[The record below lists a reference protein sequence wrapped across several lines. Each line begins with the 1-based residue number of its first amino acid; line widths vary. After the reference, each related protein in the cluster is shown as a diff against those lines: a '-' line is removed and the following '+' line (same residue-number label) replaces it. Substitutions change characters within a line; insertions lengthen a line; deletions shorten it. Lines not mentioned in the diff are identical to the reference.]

1 MSTTL
6 TIDVVTTEVSTGIT
20 QSTFGNHM
28 TLFIVRY
35 NLRIIF
41 KKCELSKY
49 KIDQEFEKKLTLPS
63 IAFYLT

>member
-20 QSTFGNHM
+20 QSTFGNHL

-35 NLRIIF
+35 NLRIIL
-41 KKCELSKY
+41 KECELSKY

-63 IAFYLT
+63 IAF

>member
-20 QSTFGNHM
+20 QSTFGNHL

-35 NLRIIF
+35 NLRIIL

-49 KIDQEFEKKLTLPS
+49 KIDQEFEKKVDITKHSFL
-63 IAFYLT
+63 A